1 MLSLGQKLVRK
12 SDGAT
17 AIYIGV
23 LIQFY
28 YGKLPPSG
36 FLCLTRD
43 VYIRWI
49 ENPNF
54 NEWEPY

>member
-1 MLSLGQKLVRK
+1 MHSLGQKLVRRR
-12 SDGAT
+12 DGAT

-28 YGKLPPSG
+28 YGKFPPPN
-36 FLCLTRD
+36 FHKLTKD

-49 ENPNF
+49 DNPNF
-54 NEWEPY
+54 DEWEVY